1 MVRRENLR
9 RVSVGSSDLVKHTL
23 ALCLLLIS
31 SPALAGQLDATWTA
45 PTTYTDGSP
54 LTESLTYRVYWQLFP
69 QTPCPGT
76 QFIVTNP
83 DTTAATLIN
92 LTQGMTYNAQ
102 VTAVGSS
109 GESACSTVAS
119 APAPAG
125 PSLRAGSSLRI
136 AFSVTSPPPS
146 GFTVSGLTANQTV
159 NGLLRVSAS
168 VNPGTTATGATFTLK
183 NAAGTII
190 SSNAE
195 GAVPY
200 CFIGDMGAL
209 PC

>member
-1 MVRRENLR
+1 
-9 RVSVGSSDLVKHTL
+9 
-23 ALCLLLIS
+23 
-31 SPALAGQLDATWTA
+31 
-45 PTTYTDGSP
+45 
-54 LTESLTYRVYWQLFP
+54 
-69 QTPCPGT
+69 
-76 QFIVTNP
+76 
-83 DTTAATLIN
+83 
-92 LTQGMTYNAQ
+92 
-102 VTAVGSS
+102 
-109 GESACSTVAS
+109 
-119 APAPAG
+119 
-125 PSLRAGSSLRI
+125 PSLPAGSSLRI

-209 PC
+209 PCLPFDTTTVPNGSYTMTVTVNTTPASPAQVIPFTVAN